1 MVKIKCVLLS
11 LLLANVCVAQNIS
24 LGIGG
29 SLLLNQLDHNEN
41 ITFDLMNVNGERL
54 TLQTDDVTLEPIYS
68 FPIFIRYESK
78 KNWWVQL
85 AYGFEYWRMNMKG
98 QTIMNPEYIEN
109 QTQTSLQS
117 SWQNYSGSQYLDF
130 SAYSA
135 AFHPTFYEQE
145 KANSTRGFEYYDAMQ
160 YNKFNLSF
168 GSVLFKKSRYKI
180 VYGIGIDFISKNTS
194 ESYHGLIYEDPFLIK
209 QFEFLQALPAL
220 LEFNFAP
227 SFSLGFEKQN
237 LRIGIEGHL
246 FNKPAITDLE
256 GANSSVILEKS
267 DAKPTIKNVLSVGM
281 YLNYSLFTH
290 YLDSKFNK
298 NRLDELKP
306 QILDEHYEKPNT
318 WQFGITAD
326 FISLVN
332 TTFTNPSQLELSE
345 EDHLK
350 IDQALTANNDN
361 YLTGLAVTDYEA
373 IDNIYIEKKYT
384 ELNVNDLGQIDTAN
398 ISQLIFFNWGTLN
411 TIIKSPKISGFVRFS
426 PFKSIFFESAFG
438 FQTQTLGVEAYEK
451 VEREIGSNN
460 STSVREI
467 LYQERFN
474 ELSISAQAFGTKRIL
489 KTSKIGANV
498 GLVFNHWIPGKFT
511 REIGG
516 KNDSE
521 LLTDFH
527 DYFIQNQGSEEW
539 NNQINSK
546 ADKGVFSKQ
555 DYYDSFVS
563 SEEKYHRDFS
573 DQLLNSFSKRS
584 FIEIRFGLDY
594 YIEKWRFSVYG
605 EKSFWKKST
614 FYNESFQLGVA
625 ISRSL

>member
-11 LLLANVCVAQNIS
+11 LLLTNFCAAQNIS

-29 SLLLNQLDHNEN
+29 SLLLNQLEHSEN
-41 ITFDLMNVNGERL
+41 ITFDLKNVNGESL
-54 TLQTDDVTLEPIYS
+54 ILKADKVTLEPIYS

-85 AYGFEYWRMNMKG
+85 AYGFEYWRMNMEG
-98 QTIMNPEYIEN
+98 QTMMNPAYIEN

-117 SWQNYSGSQYLDF
+117 SWQNYAGSQYPDF
-130 SAYSA
+130 ASYST
-135 AFHPTFYEQE
+135 AFHPTFYAQE
-145 KANSTRGFEYYDAMQ
+145 KALNTREFEYFDAMQ
-160 YNKFNLSF
+160 YNKFTLSF

-180 VYGIGIDFISKNTS
+180 VYGIGLDFISKNTS

-256 GANSSVILEKS
+256 GANSNVILEKS
-267 DAKPTIKNVLSVGM
+267 DADPTIKNVLSVGL

-290 YLDSKFNK
+290 YLDSKLKQGRF
-298 NRLDELKP
+298 DELKP

-332 TTFTNPSQLELSE
+332 TSFTNPSQFELSE

-361 YLTGLAVTDYEA
+361 YITGLAVTDYEA

-384 ELNVNDLGQIDTAN
+384 ELNVNDLGQIDTVN
-398 ISQLIFFNWGTLN
+398 ISKLLFFNWGTLN

-426 PFKSIFFESAFG
+426 PFKSIFFESALG
-438 FQTQTLGVEAYEK
+438 FQTQTMGVESYEK
-451 VEREIGSNN
+451 VEREIGSNK

-474 ELSISAQAFGTKRIL
+474 ELSLSAQAFGTKRIL

-511 REIGG
+511 REAGG

-521 LLTDFH
+521 LLKDFH

-539 NNQINSK
+539 NNQLNSE

-555 DYYDSFVS
+555 DYYDSFMNN
-563 SEEKYHRDFS
+563 EEKYHRDFS

-605 EKSFWKKST
+605 EKSFWQKST